1 MLDARTSVPELYSFS
16 EGRGFMENDVAV
28 FYHLSVGDG
37 LAGSVGH
44 VLQFFNGGEDDVDG
58 LLGCPVHVFTLS
70 SCSLNIERVIFL

>member
-1 MLDARTSVPELYSFS
+1 MLDAWALVPKFYSLS
-16 EGRGFMENDVAV
+16 EGCGFMEDGVAV